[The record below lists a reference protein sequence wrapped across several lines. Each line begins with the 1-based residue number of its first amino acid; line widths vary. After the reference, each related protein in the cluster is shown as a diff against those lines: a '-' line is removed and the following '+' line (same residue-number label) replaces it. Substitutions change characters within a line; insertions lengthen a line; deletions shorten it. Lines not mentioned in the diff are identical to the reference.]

1 MDESVVVPS
10 AKQTT
15 SPTIILASGSP
26 RRREFLNQLG
36 LAYSIQVAD
45 IDETPLPN
53 ERPTAIAQRLAK
65 AKALAVALSP
75 ALAKNNREKNSR
87 ARNDAIVI
95 AADTVVAL
103 GSESLGKPATAAEAT
118 AMLRQ
123 LRNRIHQVITV
134 VSIVNTRTQRQHT
147 RVNVTDV
154 HMRDYSDTEIADYVA
169 SGDPFDKA
177 GGYAIQHPDFA
188 PVAQLDG
195 CLSAVIGLPLGDLR
209 EMLDKQGISIS
220 CPLHTICQ
228 GEMQF
233 HCCHRPAS

>member
-1 MDESVVVPS
+1 MT
-10 AKQTT
+10 KTT

-26 RRREFLNQLG
+26 RRRQFLNQLG
-36 LAYSIQVAD
+36 LAHSIQVAD

-53 ERPTAIAQRLAK
+53 EQPTAIAQRLAK
-65 AKALAVALSP
+65 AKALAVASSP
-75 ALAKNNREKNSR
+75 ALTENSKE
-87 ARNDAIVI
+87 RNDAIVI

-103 GSESLGKPATAAEAT
+103 GSESLGKPTTAAEAT

-147 RVNVTDV
+147 RVNVTNV
-154 HMRDYSDTEIADYVA
+154 HMRDYSDAEIADYVA

-188 PVAQLDG
+188 PVAQIDG
-195 CLSAVIGLPLGDLR
+195 CLSAVIGLPLGDLS
-209 EMLDKQGISIS
+209 ELLGKQGVTLS

-233 HCCHRPAS
+233 PCCHRPAS